1 MSPMFNLLIDIFVI
15 IVYQILCF
23 REETDTSEISGI
35 HNYLKWVGKSFQQN
49 SPLSPLQQ
57 NSPLSPFQQN
67 SPLLPYNNL
76 RENKHTKRGLTPEQ
90 FSDSIRSSLKR
101 LPVLRMVVTS

>member
-1 MSPMFNLLIDIFVI
+1 MFNLLIDIFVI

-49 SPLSPLQQ
+49 GV
-57 NSPLSPFQQN
+57 N